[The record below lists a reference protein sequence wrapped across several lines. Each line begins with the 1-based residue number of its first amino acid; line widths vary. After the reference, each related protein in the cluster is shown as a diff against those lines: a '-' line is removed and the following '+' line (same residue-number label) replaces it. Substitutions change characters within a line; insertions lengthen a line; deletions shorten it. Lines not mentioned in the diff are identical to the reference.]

1 MSADLNYTLKRV
13 INGLTSDIHNIKR
26 GYFLVAVDIFTR
38 FKNKIDLQKVV
49 KFIRKETKTS
59 STMKNPEI
67 HSLVLGQ
74 MMCLSAIVDSQAY
87 QLSQNQVNSEGLAM
101 VVEDLLELYK
111 AHDFLRESLQAVF

>member
-38 FKNKIDLQKVV
+38 FKNKIDLQKVM

-111 AHDFLRESLQAVF
+111 SHDFLRESLQAVF